1 MFNAIVRGS
10 LANRLLV
17 VVAAVA
23 MSVYGLATLARLP
36 VDVFPDLNRPTV
48 TLMAEAEGLAPEE
61 VEQLVTFP
69 IETAM
74 NGMAGVSRVRSVSG
88 VGLSIVY
95 VEFDWSAEIY
105 RARQQVSERLQ
116 LVREHLPPGVAVQ
129 MGPIS
134 SVMGEIMLIAMSTS
148 ETSTSGLSASGDGS
162 DLMRLREIADF
173 TVRPQLLTVPGVSQ
187 VIPIGGEVRQYRVV
201 PDPRRMTG
209 LDIGFEAVEQAI
221 KSFGANTG
229 GGFVDQKTREFLIR
243 NIGRSSRIE
252 DLRNL
257 VVAYRSGQVVTLSQV
272 ADVDFAART
281 KRGDAGLN
289 GRPAVILAVQKQP
302 GADTVTITREIER
315 MLPELQ
321 RVMPEGVKVTD
332 VQFRQATFIE
342 TSIGNVKRVLIE
354 ALVVVAVVLFLF
366 LLNWQTTFISLLA
379 IPLSVL
385 TTVVVFEIMGLSINT
400 MTLGGLAIAIGALVD
415 DAVVDVENIYRR
427 LGLHRRAGGRD
438 PRPTLEV
445 VAAASIEVRTG
456 ILYATAIIVLVFLPL
471 FALSGI
477 EGRLFAP
484 LGVAFIVSILAS
496 LLVSMTVTPVLASWL
511 IPRMTHLAERESPI
525 VRVLKRWQR
534 RGLAWCFEHPLFVIV
549 MPVAAVLA
557 ALIAGA
563 MLPRAFLPPFNEGT
577 VLVTVSLEP
586 GISLSESNRI
596 GRLAE
601 TLVAEV
607 PEVRSVGRRT
617 GRAELDEHAEG
628 VHVSELD
635 VDLRRS
641 ARGREAVLSDIRGR
655 LAMLPA
661 SITVGQP
668 IAHRLDHMLSGVRA
682 QIALKIYG
690 DDYDTLRALAADME
704 TRLRR
709 IPGVV
714 DLQTERQ
721 VRIPE
726 LQVRVDYEKA
736 KRYGLNPS
744 AITASLEAL
753 SNGRV
758 VSEIVDQ
765 QKRFEVVLRLS
776 DRDRTTRALGDM
788 LIESPAGRIPLG
800 SVADVIET
808 DGPNQILREN
818 GRRRIAVLAN
828 TDGSDMARIVGAIR
842 AEIAAAPLPRGYFTH
857 LEGQF
862 QAQEE
867 ASRLIA
873 LLSAVSLALIF
884 VVLYTRYRSTALALI
899 IMGNV
904 PLAIIGGVAAL
915 MLAGQPV
922 SVASAIGFI
931 TLAGIATRNG
941 ILKISHYINL
951 ALFEGERFG
960 RGLVMRGTLERLTPV
975 LMTAL
980 AAGIALVP
988 LMIGADAPG
997 KEILHPVAITIFG
1010 GLFSATV
1017 LDAFL
1022 TPVLFLL
1029 FGRKPLERLIAART
1043 SAVPAEAF

>member
-17 VVAAVA
+17 LVAAIAVC
-23 MSVYGLATLARLP
+23 VYGLITLARLP

-48 TLMAEAEGLAPEE
+48 TLMTEVEGLAPEE

-74 NGMAGVSRVRSVSG
+74 NGMAGVTRVRSVSG

-105 RARQQVSERLQ
+105 RARQQVAERLQ
-116 LVREHLPPGVAVQ
+116 LVREQLPPGISAQ

-134 SVMGEIMLIAMSTS
+134 SVMGEIMLIAMS
-148 ETSTSGLSASGDGS
+148 SGQSDSSGASDVV
-162 DLMRLREIADF
+162 DPMMLREIADF

-187 VIPIGGEVRQYRVV
+187 VIPIGGEVRQYRVI

-209 LDIGFEAVEQAI
+209 LDIGFDAIERAI
-221 KSFGANTG
+221 KSFGVNTG

-257 VVAYRSGQVVTLSQV
+257 VVAYRDGQPVTLSQV

-281 KRGDAGLN
+281 KRGDAGFN
-289 GRPAVILAVQKQP
+289 GRPAVILGVQKQP
-302 GADTVTITREIER
+302 DADTVTITREIER

-321 RVMPEGVKVTD
+321 RVMPDGVRVTD

-342 TSIGNVKRVLIE
+342 TSIANVQRVLVE
-354 ALVVVAVVLFLF
+354 ALVVVALVLFVF
-366 LLNWQTTFISLLA
+366 LLNWQTTLISLLA

-385 TTVVVFEIMGLSINT
+385 TTVIVFQFMGLSINT
-400 MTLGGLAIAIGALVD
+400 MTLGGIAIAIGALVD

-427 LGLHRRAGGRD
+427 LGLHRAAGGRD
-438 PRPTLEV
+438 RRSIEEV
-445 VAAASIEVRTG
+445 VGDASIEVRTG

-484 LGVAFIVSILAS
+484 LGIAFIVAILAS
-496 LLVSMTVTPVLASWL
+496 LLVSMTVTPVLAYWL
-511 IPRMTHLAERESPI
+511 LPRMKHLAEHESPLQ
-525 VRVLKRWQR
+525 RVLKRWQR
-534 RGLAWCFEHPLFVIV
+534 RGLLWCFERPAFVVGMPL
-549 MPVAAVLA
+549 AAVLA
-557 ALIAGA
+557 AVVAGL

-577 VLVTVSLEP
+577 VLITVSLQP
-586 GISLSESNRI
+586 GISLAESDRI

-601 TLVAEV
+601 KLVAEV
-607 PEVRSVGRRT
+607 PEVHSVGRRT

-635 VDLRRS
+635 LDLTRS
-641 ARGREAVLSDIRGR
+641 ERSREEVLADIRVR

-690 DDYDTLRALAADME
+690 DDYDTLRALAADIE
-704 TRLRR
+704 TRLRT
-709 IPGVV
+709 IPGIV

-726 LQVRVDYEKA
+726 LQVRVDYERA

-744 AITASLEAL
+744 TITEQLETL

-758 VSEIVDQ
+758 VSEIIDQ
-765 QKRFEVVLRLS
+765 QKRFDVVLRLS
-776 DRDRTTRALGDM
+776 DADRTTRALGDM
-788 LIESPAGRIPLG
+788 LIESPAGRIPLK
-800 SVADVIET
+800 SIADVIET

-818 GRRRIAVLAN
+818 SRRRIAVFAN
-828 TDGSDMARIVGAIR
+828 TDGSDMARIIEAIR
-842 AEIAAAPLPRGYFTH
+842 AEIASAPLPQGYFTR

-862 QAQEE
+862 QAQEK

-873 LLSAVSLALIF
+873 ALSLVSLALIF
-884 VVLYTRYRSTALALI
+884 VVLYTRYRSAALAFI

-904 PLAIIGGVAAL
+904 PLALIGAVAAL
-915 MLAGQPV
+915 WIAGQPF

-931 TLAGIATRNG
+931 TLTGIATRNG

-951 ALFEGERFG
+951 TLFEGERFS
-960 RGLVMRGTLERLTPV
+960 REMVVRGTLERLTPV

-980 AAGIALVP
+980 AAGIALLP
-988 LMIGADAPG
+988 LMIGADEPG

-1010 GLFSATV
+1010 GLVTATL

-1029 FGRKPLERLIAART
+1029 FGRKPLERLAAGQQR
-1043 SAVPAEAF
+1043 AVHAEAF